1 MKNRSGRVWS
11 LACGA
16 LLSVACMSSAS
27 VWADDCEV
35 RIGATGPM
43 TGGAASWGLALKAGT
58 EFQAALANDAGG
70 LQVGNRKCKVKVV
83 SYDAQ
88 CNAAGGAAASN
99 YFAGEK
105 VTAVMG
111 PVCSPELTGFRPAAK
126 RNGQVNF
133 TSSYLAG
140 ALGPEWPTVFHLLQ
154 GPAVWGPL
162 IIKEAKQRFNI
173 RSVVILGPNDQS
185 GTDIGGQLAKMYS
198 AQGVKVT
205 TEYYQRGTTNFG
217 PNAIR
222 IMNDAPDAVELAATP
237 TADVTLVVKQ
247 LTDAGFNG
255 VYGALGGIGLTP
267 VAQGAGGVQKINAYY
282 WLELMPVDDPGA
294 RQLRVD
300 YARVMKTGAPENAL
314 LYPSSTA
321 AEQLLRAI
329 SLAGTDSDA
338 GKIATALRSTT
349 PESRYFGK
357 GGWRGKAQYGIN
369 QELAFPVGMGV
380 IADHKLIGVKRVD
393 IPAE

>member
-1 MKNRSGRVWS
+1 
-11 LACGA
+11 
-16 LLSVACMSSAS
+16 
-27 VWADDCEV
+27 
-35 RIGATGPM
+35 
-43 TGGAASWGLALKAGT
+43 
-58 EFQAALANDAGG
+58 
-70 LQVGNRKCKVKVV
+70 
-83 SYDAQ
+83 
-88 CNAAGGAAASN
+88 
-99 YFAGEK
+99 
-105 VTAVMG
+105 MG
-111 PVCSPELTGFRPAAK
+111 PVCSSELTGFRPAAR

-133 TSSYLAG
+133 TSSYLAS
-140 ALGPEWPTVFHLLQ
+140 ALGPEWPMVFHLLQ

-185 GTDIGGQLAKMYS
+185 GTDIGGQLAKMYR

-237 TADVTLVVKQ
+237 TADVTLLVKQ

-294 RQLRVD
+294 RQLRAD
-300 YARVMKTGAPENAL
+300 YARIMKFAAPENAL

-329 SLAGTDSDA
+329 SVAGTDSDA
-338 GKIATALRSTT
+338 GKIAAALRKMA

-357 GGWRGKAQYGIN
+357 GGWRGKTQYGIN
-369 QELAFPVGMGV
+369 QELAFPVGMG
-380 IADHKLIGVKRVD
+380 IISDRKLIGVKRVD